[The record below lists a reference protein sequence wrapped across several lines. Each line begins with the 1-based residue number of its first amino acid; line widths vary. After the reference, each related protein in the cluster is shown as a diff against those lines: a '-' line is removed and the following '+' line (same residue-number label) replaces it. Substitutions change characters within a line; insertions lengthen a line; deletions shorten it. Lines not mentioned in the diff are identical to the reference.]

1 MKVKKASQNENV
13 IYGAGAIKGIYTKHS
28 VTVIPGQKE
37 KYGYTLQEVNDRI
50 CSYRPNVSKEEVAM
64 GKWDGITF
72 DFGLYPSY
80 GDPKEPITSKLF
92 KDFKTLAT
100 SAAALRGYL
109 HPSKVRGG
117 TPQDVDDFL
126 NFVVIK
132 LCERRL
138 RQFDPSSRCRELD
151 NWSAYIAITIPQY
164 LILYNKSKFD
174 YEVEDFWPLVK
185 DEKTSE
191 WKQKDFGIEADMI
204 PRQFM
209 NKKTLSSV
217 LHKVISKIPESEGIV
232 TDLMF
237 YLTFGVII
245 NNNHKKLIPLLSD
258 IIKIQLMDKEGELY

>member
-1 MKVKKASQNENV
+1 MKVPKTSKNDNV
-13 IYGAGAIKGIYTKHS
+13 IYGAGAVKGIYTKHS

-50 CSYRPNVSKEEVAM
+50 CSYRPNVSKIDVTL
-64 GKWDGITF
+64 GKWDGVTF
-72 DFGLYPSY
+72 DLGQYPGY
-80 GDPKEPITSKLF
+80 GDPNEPITSKLF
-92 KDFKTLAT
+92 NDFKTLAT

-132 LCERRL
+132 LLERRL
-138 RQFDPSSRCRELD
+138 RQFDPTSKCRELD
-151 NWSAYIAITIPQY
+151 NWPSYIAITIPQY

-185 DEKTSE
+185 DEKSGA
-191 WKQKDFGIEADMI
+191 WKQKDFGIEIELI
-204 PRQFM
+204 PRQFT
-209 NKKTLSSV
+209 NKKTFLSV
-217 LHKVISKIPESEGIV
+217 LHKVISKIPESEGLE

-237 YLTFGVII
+237 YLTFGVVV
-245 NNNHKKLIPLLSD
+245 NPKHKKLIPLLAD
-258 IIKIQLMDKEGELY
+258 IVKIQIMDKEGELY